1 MQRTRIE
8 KHESLIHQ
16 VINEYL
22 IKKGKGFL
30 KNEFITIM
38 GIKLSADLSIALIFV
53 SVLNHDKN
61 EFVEKLLNSKKYDVK
76 NYLSK
81 NIGKKI
87 RKIPEIKFIIDNSE
101 HQASKI
107 DVILSNLNIPPK

>member
-1 MQRTRIE
+1 MSSSLAE
-8 KHESLIHQ
+8 LNGKHVL
-16 VINEYL
+16 VT
-22 IKKGKGFL
+22 GGCGFIGSEVTKQL
-30 KNEFITIM
+30 SHEGAKITILDN
-38 GIKLSADLSIALIFV
+38 LSSG
-53 SVLNHDKN
+53 KN

-107 DVILSNLNIPPK
+107 DIILSNLNIPPK